1 MRIPC
6 LILLRTAGIYDA
18 PDTKNVKEANL
29 GGLKLRYE
37 YEYSN
42 TDTVNLY
49 LNQPM
54 PYHSVLT
61 IEKA

>member
-1 MRIPC
+1 MSDFIKD
-6 LILLRTAGIYDA
+6 GWDYDA

-42 TDTVNLY
+42 TDTVNMY
-49 LNQPM
+49 LNPPM
-54 PYHSVLT
+54 P
-61 IEKA
+61 

>member
-1 MRIPC
+1 MTS
-6 LILLRTAGIYDA
+6 LTTAGEYDA
-18 PDTKNVKEANL
+18 PDTKNVKEAHL
-29 GGLKLRYE
+29 DGLDFRYE

-54 PYHSVLT
+54 PYHFG
-61 IEKA
+61 ADD